1 MLEKK
6 ELNPLLAYKRA
17 LFHGCVYSYQD
28 LEKPLI
34 AIVNSWN
41 EINPG
46 HIHLR
51 KLSEFVKDGVSS
63 AKYGAYLE

>member
-17 LFHGCVYSYQD
+17 LFHGCGYSYQD

-41 EINPG
+41 ELTWNKI
-46 HIHLR
+46 
-51 KLSEFVKDGVSS
+51 
-63 AKYGAYLE
+63 